1 MQLRQGEAEFQSGKA
16 TVKEFTVKGKNSK
29 EMLEKLEGTLYLTN
43 YRLVMAREVPSGE
56 PRVIFEFPLGALQNA
71 ETKGVFGKILNFE
84 ADLSE
89 MHTGSKEKRP
99 QLKKGFAKFSVKIHD
114 VQTWAG
120 QLSKAIKDRKE
131 EM

>member
-1 MQLRQGEAEFQSGKA
+1 MQLRQGEGEFQSGKV
-16 TVKEFTVKGKNSK
+16 TIKEFTVKGKNSK

-56 PRVIFEFPLGALQNA
+56 PRVIFEFPLEALQNA

-84 ADLSE
+84 ADLSQ
-89 MHTGSKEKRP
+89 MHTAAKEKRP
-99 QLKKGFAKFSVKIHD
+99 ELKKGFAKFSVKIHD

-120 QLSKAIKDRKE
+120 QLSKAIKDRRE